1 MNINVQKLLA
11 KLQQD
16 VENVL
21 TPNQYGNNLFFG
33 GPGMV
38 REYAKFAM
46 YQELNKLHIH
56 GVVDNYKCDVG
67 EDENGR
73 IQCDILLQPVRYLQN
88 LKLSFVINR
97 QLRGLFYVK
106 PIGTSGT
113 GKRWCLCT
121 EKDVYRPDYEPM
133 AASIGDDPHEW
144 ELFTEKQL
152 LDKGV
157 DLDEIMTYFENFIL
171 QRKG

>member
-38 REYAKFAM
+38 RESAKFAM
-46 YQELNKLHIH
+46 YQELNNLHMH
-56 GVVDNYKCDVG
+56 GAVDNYKCDVG
-67 EDENGR
+67 EDENGC
-73 IQCDILLQPVRYLQN
+73 IQCDIILQPVRSAQN
-88 LKLSFVINR
+88 LKLHFVINK

-106 PIGTSGT
+106 PIR
-113 GKRWCLCT
+113 KRWCLCT
-121 EKDVYRPDYEPM
+121 EKDVYQPDYEPM
-133 AASIGDDPHEW
+133 VASIGDDPHEW
-144 ELFTEKQL
+144 ELFTEGQL
-152 LDKGV
+152 LDKGI
-157 DLDEIMTYFENFIL
+157 DLDEIMTYFENFVL
-171 QRKG
+171 QRKE